1 MTTRSDVRSNPLSA
15 SRREL
20 EAPPHPG
27 GTPPPGGRWAMS
39 PSHTSQITKGGV
51 LAYGRVLRTLRT
63 DQTVWNHPVL
73 SGRLRGMRRRDF
85 LKGMAALLPV
95 ASVLGSS
102 RGPRR
107 DLVSA
112 EYLVDSNQGGSHTL
126 KASRCLWLRSFLAK
140 LIGLRWRG
148 RFGWIP
154 LAGRSPT
161 ATPRTGWPDRL
172 GPSARRTSGRER
184 PTPAADYPR
193 YSRLSRCALFVA
205 ASQVVVSTAPVGV
218 SGISA

>member
-1 MTTRSDVRSNPLSA
+1 
-15 SRREL
+15 
-20 EAPPHPG
+20 
-27 GTPPPGGRWAMS
+27 
-39 PSHTSQITKGGV
+39 

-112 EYLVDSNQGGSHTL
+112 EYLVDSNQWRKSY
-126 KASRCLWLRSFLAK
+126 AESFALPVVAK
-140 LIGLRWRG
+140 LPCEAYWVKMERPVRVDTA
-148 RFGWIP
+148 GWTFTYGH
-154 LAGRSPT
+154 AE
-161 ATPRTGWPDRL
+161 DRMA
-172 GPSARRTSGRER
+172 GPSGTIR
-184 PTPAADYPR
+184 
-193 YSRLSRCALFVA
+193 
-205 ASQVVVSTAPVGV
+205 
-218 SGISA
+218 